1 MLKRILMPAWT
12 LASTTVYTLVLAF
25 PTIITA
31 ILSRTG
37 RLPFSIG
44 KLWVWLI
51 LKSNR
56 VKVQVIGSEKIKNW
70 RSYVFISNHAS
81 NLDPLAV
88 AQGIRNTLRFVGKRS
103 LFKIPFFG
111 WAVSLARMIPIDRS
125 DGPAAVT
132 RINRVVR
139 ELREGISVYFF
150 AEGTRS
156 GDGTLQKFKKGGV
169 MFALR
174 SRLPIVPITIV
185 NSNRLLPKGSLLVS
199 PGTLKVIIGDPIE
212 TEGMKDSARDLL
224 LKKVRGTIARNLR
237 KFSSTLRESP
247 AH

>member
-1 MLKRILMPAWT
+1 MLKKVILPAWT

-25 PTIITA
+25 PTMAAA

-37 RLPFSIG
+37 KLPFKFG
-44 KLWVWLI
+44 VLWSRLI

-56 VKVQVIGSEKIKNW
+56 VKVQVIGAEKLRNW

-88 AQGIRNTLRFVGKRS
+88 AQGIGHTLRFVGKKS
-103 LFKIPFFG
+103 LFRIPIFG

-125 DGPAAVT
+125 DGPAAVR

-139 ELREGISVYFF
+139 ELKEGISVFFF

-156 GDGTLQKFKKGGV
+156 NDGTLQKFKKGGV
-169 MFALR
+169 VFALR

-185 NSNRLLPKGSLLVS
+185 NSSTILPKGSLRVK
-199 PGTLKVIIGDPIE
+199 PGIMKVIIGDPIE
-212 TEGMKDSARDLL
+212 TEGLRESARDCLL
-224 LKKVRGTIARNLR
+224 RRVRGIISRNLKKFNTA
-237 KFSSTLRESP
+237 FRESP
-247 AH
+247 AL